1 MGPAAGR
8 RGTEGK
14 TTLTNLDWKEYTMT
28 QRTLWFIAL
37 TIVAAALTTNIFG
50 GARDDDGS
58 TKPMSAAAGANPPS
72 AAANKDCDPVSYNR
86 SVDSIGF
93 SPDTAGGT
101 LIELGYSLRVGDSA
115 GAMADLSADILV
127 EVIIG
132 GVVVS
137 QTTLAAEYDFVINDA
152 VLCATS
158 TPCASACGSIFGDG
172 KCVACDCK
180 YERSATLPGGL
191 LAAGDVVRA
200 TILPL
205 AVAAPELRTDDDVL
219 EVTIGTPSSCCPW
232 DTDGDGLV
240 GIVDFLELLAHWGPC
255 P

>member
-1 MGPAAGR
+1 MS
-8 RGTEGK
+8 
-14 TTLTNLDWKEYTMT
+14 

-37 TIVAAALTTNIFG
+37 MILVAALTTNILG
-50 GARDDDGS
+50 GGREPDG
-58 TKPMSAAAGANPPS
+58 GANPVS
-72 AAANKDCDPVSYNR
+72 AGTGANPVSAGAGADCASVSYNR

-101 LIELGYSLRVGDSA
+101 LIELEYSLRVGDSA
-115 GAMADLSADILV
+115 GAMADLSADVLV
-127 EVIIG
+127 EIIVG

-152 VLCATS
+152 VLCTTS
-158 TPCASACGSIFGDG
+158 TPCASPCWSILGNGSCIKCG
-172 KCVACDCK
+172 CD
-180 YERSATLPGGL
+180 YTRSATLPGGL

-232 DTDGDGLV
+232 DLDGDGLV
-240 GIVDFLELLAHWGPC
+240 GIVDFLWLLAHWGPC